1 MQKFK
6 SPTFEEFNKRTTVD
20 APYVWENRMYL
31 NPVFYN
37 KYTKIRK
44 WYKHPDINYFLFIH
58 NNIEYI

>member
-6 SPTFEEFNKRTTVD
+6 VPHSEEFNKRTTVD
-20 APYVWENRMYL
+20 APYVENRMPESGIL
-31 NPVFYN
+31 QRSIQ
-37 KYTKIRK
+37 IRK